1 MREGGSHFDQS
12 EGYTPTQL
20 TILLLACSIGLLD
33 GKLSFPEGAA
43 QSSHHP
49 PFHLMEL
56 KFQEGPQGRGNVFG
70 IAEVVA
76 LRDAK
81 MGREGREGRGRR
93 GKGSKRGGEEG
104 GEREGEEERRGGGG
118 GRIKADKE
126 VEKVI
131 SYA

>member
-56 KFQEGPQGRGNVFG
+56 QFQEGPQGRGNVFG

-76 LRDAK
+76 LRDAR

-93 GKGSKRGGEEG
+93 RK
-104 GEREGEEERRGGGG
+104 EREVRGLGRSHQRGRLDRYQSRRWYILQGSFP
-118 GRIKADKE
+118 R
-126 VEKVI
+126 
-131 SYA
+131 